1 MKVIIVI
8 PARKG
13 SVRLPNKNRKKL
25 LGKPLIE
32 WTIDFAKKLQ
42 FADDVIVSTND
53 KIIANAIKKYRIV
66 KTFLRPQILSGKR
79 TKTVNVILHLLKR
92 YEKSFGKV
100 EAVLLLQPTSP
111 IRSLKKVH
119 YAFKKFKYYERKKSV
134 MSVSKTNSLNKE
146 SYEIKN
152 KNLLRLN
159 YKNKR
164 KFSYQANGNFYI
176 ASPLFLRKYRSFYFK
191 NLTYPIVLNSKSLS
205 IDIDTIVDF
214 KKAEKVLKRL

>member
-79 TKTVNVILHLLKR
+79 TKTVNVILHLLK
-92 YEKSFGKV
+92 
-100 EAVLLLQPTSP
+100 
-111 IRSLKKVH
+111 
-119 YAFKKFKYYERKKSV
+119 
-134 MSVSKTNSLNKE
+134 
-146 SYEIKN
+146 
-152 KNLLRLN
+152 
-159 YKNKR
+159 
-164 KFSYQANGNFYI
+164 
-176 ASPLFLRKYRSFYFK
+176 
-191 NLTYPIVLNSKSLS
+191 
-205 IDIDTIVDF
+205 
-214 KKAEKVLKRL
+214 